1 MRKTVLVLASG
12 VLPELNNVSGPITH
26 PTRIDIKNLKMLV
39 KNNRNVQECDP
50 EDPWNESKRVPLTMD
65 NLITDNF
72 TNKKVET
79 PVTPVEDTKVE
90 TPVTPVKDTKVETPV
105 TPVKDTK
112 VETPVTPVEDTK
124 VETPVTPVEDTK
136 VETPVTPVEDKKNK
150 KTGKK

>member
-72 TNKKVET
+72 TNKKV
-79 PVTPVEDTKVE
+79 
-90 TPVTPVKDTKVETPV
+90 
-105 TPVKDTK
+105 
-112 VETPVTPVEDTK
+112 VTPVEDTK

>member
-72 TNKKVET
+72 TNRLIVDD
-79 PVTPVEDTKVE
+79 PLLVFSLFRLFF
-90 TPVTPVKDTKVETPV
+90 
-105 TPVKDTK
+105 
-112 VETPVTPVEDTK
+112 
-124 VETPVTPVEDTK
+124 
-136 VETPVTPVEDKKNK
+136 NK
-150 KTGKK
+150 FLQEIICGFLPTHFSLLL